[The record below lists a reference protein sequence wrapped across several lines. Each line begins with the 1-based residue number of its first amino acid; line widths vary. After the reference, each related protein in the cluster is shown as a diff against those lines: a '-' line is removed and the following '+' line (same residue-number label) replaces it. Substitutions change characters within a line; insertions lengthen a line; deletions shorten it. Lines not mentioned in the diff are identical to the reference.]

1 MSPIPSELP
10 FAPYGSTQ
18 VGSNRVC
25 KSPEEKAKAWATP
38 AEAPFLDFLY
48 PPQALAWMKRT
59 HGHQRE
65 RSLKRLPE
73 GFTRPSR
80 GYASRAPA
88 QAEEWE
94 ETLQEQQ
101 RSVLQG
107 NGTTEEFRNVHDGD
121 MSGATAQVGGEVQT
135 KDHQQAYTPI
145 SDNSTRPEAIFEE
158 LMKGRPATNN
168 VRRVKDQEP
177 ADHDTPDF
185 DTGNYADSPA
195 ELAEAVNDDEMGMHN
210 TPGPGDGVENEDPAR
225 SLASIQSVLK
235 MYDARDSART
245 DDPRLKSKMLI
256 WLSSQRSSEA
266 DIRCAE
272 LYRSLPLEHRTVAV
286 YQAALAVFL
295 RRGLHVHA
303 FRLHM
308 EALKNVQDDFQL
320 TKAFFEYTV
329 EQQRWQLAIN
339 IEAQYRLRNAGGVT
353 AFWQKVSETPG
364 LLRKALDLAKHIQT
378 LSKARTINPR
388 ARQFCG
394 RFYAEALAQEIR
406 RTDAATTDQTFERS
420 GKPKGPMGRLFV
432 QLDRLGDDAPRFYE
446 RMILSLINHRRS
458 TWLDTRLYLVVSYA
472 FLMLHNSEHHI
483 SEKVLVAL
491 LKTLTRDWETLQPR
505 TGLRYILNVDT
516 LQDDW
521 VKHHG
526 VVSKAAMQ
534 HLLTLHAS
542 RGRQNHFGPRL
553 EYYKEHYPDYED
565 QKSVLASTVYLH
577 ARRCDLEKAQAA
589 FDEAVRLTAQHN
601 ELPPLPCWNALIH
614 AHSRT
619 NDLEGG
625 VRRLQALIDKGFVPT
640 VFSFHPVTEIL
651 AKRGD
656 VESVKKLL
664 AQYDD
669 FATEQHHTALTGS
682 LLTALVNSEGIQEA
696 EAVLKDLIEEV
707 KSGKVRGALTGC
719 FNILLTGHALRRDLD
734 ATMRTY
740 RWMFEEGTRMDANT
754 YAALIQAFTVHRQTN
769 SAYKILR
776 VVMRDKR
783 LEPTAFHYAL
793 VMTGYVNQGNY
804 DTALEVHQAMRQR
817 HIEPTV
823 SSNEIYLKAKALHEQ
838 ENKTVSD
845 VLGQEPT
852 TLDTTIRR
860 MKELLRFSSDGKEL
874 AAKQPRLGR
883 GLGPPATA
891 SPAAYVK
898 FLIYAHGRRRCLTAV
913 KELFSMYQEKVGGS
927 GPANADAPLSLLT
940 TLMTANLQAKEHD
953 EVERCWYLAK
963 EQADELARAVPVPQ
977 LRPAIAKEGPQLD
990 LLQIEA
996 FGPADAHEVG
1006 FLTSDT
1012 KVADEQ
1018 ASSDHSSLL
1027 TAPTRALIRDGK
1039 RQTLA
1044 PKPIPARRHILS
1056 RPLRYYLYSLAAQGR
1071 TADILSTVT
1080 KILSQGYTLDN
1091 RTWNAFIELLCQA
1104 SPPLVLLAFTLT
1116 ERFLIPHF
1124 QGWRG
1129 THTPKFSAW
1138 VERTQYTRAPH
1149 LRPGQLMPQYNTLV
1163 VLASA
1168 LLKLRRSE
1176 ATGRLGGETARGM
1189 EKYVGTA
1196 RQVQQ
1201 QAPKTVLAVR
1211 TMPAVDDAQ
1220 QNKYLRRG

>member
-10 FAPYGSTQ
+10 FAPYGSAR
-18 VGSNRVC
+18 VGSKRAS
-25 KSPEEKAKAWATP
+25 KSLEEKAKAWATP
-38 AEAPFLDFLY
+38 TDAPFLDFLY

-59 HGHQRE
+59 NGHQRE

-80 GYASRAPA
+80 GYASQAPA
-88 QAEEWE
+88 QAEEE
-94 ETLQEQQ
+94 GTLQVPQHG
-101 RSVLQG
+101 VLQDKE
-107 NGTTEEFRNVHDGD
+107 TTEDSRGNDGVETSED
-121 MSGATAQVGGEVQT
+121 TAQLGGEGQS
-135 KDHQQAYTPI
+135 KDYLTEYIPI
-145 SDNSTRPEAIFEE
+145 GAGNT
-158 LMKGRPATNN
+158 RPATFLEELLNRRPATDK
-168 VRRVKDQEP
+168 VRRNKDEDP
-177 ADHDTPDF
+177 ADYVPPNL
-185 DTGNYADSPA
+185 DTGIYADSPA
-195 ELAEAVNDDEMGMHN
+195 DLAEAVHDDKK
-210 TPGPGDGVENEDPAR
+210 GPQDMPAPRAEVENEDPAR
-225 SLASIQSVLK
+225 LLASIKRALE
-235 MYDARDSART
+235 MYDARDAARK

-256 WLSSQRSSEA
+256 WLSSQRNSEA

-272 LYRSLPLEHRTVAV
+272 LYRSLALEHRTVAV

-295 RRGLHVHA
+295 RRSLHVHA

-308 EALKNVQDDFQL
+308 EALKNVQDDVQV
-320 TKAFFEYTV
+320 TKTFFEYTV

-339 IEAQYRLRNAGGVT
+339 IEAQYRLRNAEGVA
-353 AFWQKVSETPG
+353 AFWLQVSETPG
-364 LLRKALDLAKHIQT
+364 LIRKALDLAKHVHT
-378 LSKARTINPR
+378 LSRARTINAQVR
-388 ARQFCG
+388 RFCG

-406 RTDAATTDQTFERS
+406 RTDTATIDRSFERS
-420 GKPKGPMGRLFV
+420 GKPKGAMGRLYV
-432 QLDRLGDDAPRFYE
+432 HLDHLGDDAPRFYE

-458 TWLDTRLYLVVSYA
+458 TWVDSRLYLVVSYA
-472 FLMLHNSEHHI
+472 FLMLHSTEHRI
-483 SEKVLVAL
+483 SENVLMAL

-505 TGLRYILNVDT
+505 KGPQYILNVDT
-516 LQDDW
+516 LQGDW
-521 VKHHG
+521 VKHYG

-534 HLLTLHAS
+534 HLLTWDAS
-542 RGRQNHFGPRL
+542 RGRQNHFGTKL

-565 QKSVLASTVYLH
+565 QKSVLVSTVYLH

-589 FDEAVRLTAQHN
+589 FDEAVRLTAQHD

-614 AHSRT
+614 AHSRV
-619 NDLEGG
+619 NDIEGG
-625 VRRLQALIDKGFVPT
+625 VRRLQSLIDKGFEPT
-640 VFSFHPVTEIL
+640 VFSFHPVTEML

-656 VESVKKLL
+656 VKSVKKML

-669 FATEQHHTALTGS
+669 FATEQRHTALTGS
-682 LLTALVNSEGIQEA
+682 LLTAHVNSEGIEEA
-696 EAVLKDLIEEV
+696 ELVLKDIIQEV
-707 KSGKVRGALTGC
+707 KSGKVRGALTGG

-740 RWMFEEGTRMDANT
+740 RWMFTEGIRMDANT

-804 DTALEVHQAMRQR
+804 NTALEVHQAMRQR
-817 HIEPTV
+817 NIEPTV
-823 SSNEIYLKAKALHEQ
+823 SSNEICLKAKALHEQ
-838 ENKTVSD
+838 EEKPVSD
-845 VLGQEPT
+845 VLGEEAIALET
-852 TLDTTIRR
+852 TMRR

-883 GLGPPATA
+883 GLGRGLGPPATA
-891 SPAAYVK
+891 SPSSYVR

-913 KELFSMYQEKVGGS
+913 KELFSIYQDKVGEL
-927 GPANADAPLSLLT
+927 GPADAQAPLALLT
-940 TLMTANLQAKEHD
+940 TLMTANLRAQQYD

-977 LRPAIAKEGPQLD
+977 LRPAIAREEPQPD
-990 LLQIEA
+990 LLQIQA
-996 FGPADAHEVG
+996 SGPTD
-1006 FLTSDT
+1006 
-1012 KVADEQ
+1012 ADEIGFQ
-1018 ASSDHSSLL
+1018 ISDVTAADQLSSPTAASRVLVH
-1027 TAPTRALIRDGK
+1027 DGK
-1039 RQTLA
+1039 RQLLG
-1044 PKPIPARRHILS
+1044 PEPITALQHILS
-1056 RPLRYYLYSLAAQGR
+1056 RPLRCYLYSLSTQGR
-1071 TADILSTVT
+1071 TADLLSTAT
-1080 KILSQGYTLDN
+1080 KVLSQGYTLDN

-1124 QGWRG
+1124 RGWKS
-1129 THTPKFSAW
+1129 THAPKFSAY

-1168 LLKLRRSE
+1168 LLQLRRAE
-1176 ATGRLGGETARGM
+1176 ATGRLGGATAGGM

-1196 RQVQQ
+1196 RLVLE

-1211 TMPAVDDAQ
+1211 TMPTVDDAQ
-1220 QNKYLRRG
+1220 QNKFLRRE